1 MNVGKLNQRIS
12 LEKFVPDASASN
24 QKNKGHYEPAF
35 KVWAEVKITQSAIR
49 DSDGVLYYETIGK
62 FYIRRRNDIQP
73 DMRIIWGN
81 RIFELTGPPIDWVT
95 ENAGLTLQAREV
107 T

>member
-12 LEKFVPDASASN
+12 LEKFVPDTSASN

-49 DSDGVLYYETIGK
+49 DSDGALYYETIGK

-73 DMRIIWGN
+73 DMRIIWEN

-95 ENAGLTLQAREV
+95 EDAGLTLQAREV